1 MWYKIL
7 TNSFTSLL
15 LLAIYFFHSPQ
26 ELNISFAYQTAVVPI
41 INAAFDEIEA
51 FIDWMRAWS
60 WRVFWTQP
68 SLLLFMTFMHDDVWL
83 PFLLS
88 MASVLL
94 IVIMVYIPDDTGQC
108 RPSYIPKRHR
118 KWSRYKVRVISRIAG
133 SIRSN
138 SAVRWIVNQ
147 SRKIDFAISTSKTTR
162 RHRGQKRGQ
171 DSLSVH
177 VNKGVRKCISF
188 ATDTAAYKATKK
200 GIDASGKAM
209 RNARLSMATVHRDSP
224 STEDI
229 MVKSR

>member
-26 ELNISFAYQTAVVPI
+26 ELNISFAYQAGVVPI
-41 INAAFDEIEA
+41 IDAAFDETEA
-51 FIDWMRAWS
+51 FIDRMRAWS

-94 IVIMVYIPDDTGQC
+94 IVIMVYIPDDTGQY

-133 SIRSN
+133 SLRSN

-147 SRKIDFAISTSKTTR
+147 SRKIEIAISTAKTTR
-162 RHRGQKRGQ
+162 CHRG
-171 DSLSVH
+171 
-177 VNKGVRKCISF
+177 
-188 ATDTAAYKATKK
+188 
-200 GIDASGKAM
+200 
-209 RNARLSMATVHRDSP
+209 
-224 STEDI
+224 
-229 MVKSR
+229 

>member
-1 MWYKIL
+1 
-7 TNSFTSLL
+7 
-15 LLAIYFFHSPQ
+15 
-26 ELNISFAYQTAVVPI
+26 
-41 INAAFDEIEA
+41 
-51 FIDWMRAWS
+51 MRAWS

-147 SRKIDFAISTSKTTR
+147 SRKIDFAISASKTTR

-200 GIDASGKAM
+200 GIDASGKAL
-209 RNARLSMATVHRDSP
+209 RNARRSMATVHRDSP

-229 MVKSR
+229 MERSIVPLLLRLCKAAACLHCYLPRDLLCLCITHQWQGDSREDAPDQEDHQRHNSIQS